1 MEDSTEV
8 RMLRAI
14 FIFVLFLTGA
24 AARSEKPAFEQAM
37 DSHTDY
43 RTREQWVE
51 RDGQKFREV
60 EHAGKKYYVKFL
72 TPDGSRS
79 SLSCELPKAANSQHL
94 AEGGVQIYKRSQVF
108 IRFLEETC
116 DGPSGRARNVVNFDA
131 VKIGFTIPDGK
142 KPKITNK
149 KITIDPLNP
158 LGAGF
163 EGNF

>member
-1 MEDSTEV
+1 MPRALLLLLILAVASTW
-8 RMLRAI
+8 A
-14 FIFVLFLTGA
+14 
-24 AARSEKPAFEQAM
+24 EKSAFEQAM

-51 RDGQKFREV
+51 RGGQKFREV
-60 EHAGKKYYVKFL
+60 EHAGKKYYVKFM

-79 SLSCELPKAANSQHL
+79 ALSCELPKTPNSQHL
-94 AEGGVQIYKRSQVF
+94 VEAGAQVYKRSQGF
-108 IRFLEETC
+108 IRFLEEAC
-116 DGPSGRARNVVNFDA
+116 DGPSGRAATVVNFDA
-131 VKIGFTIPDGK
+131 VKMGFTIPDGK
-142 KPKITNK
+142 KSKITNK